1 MATKVENFTIPEELI
16 KKLNDYKK
24 ESMIPKS
31 TLVSKLLEEFFNKNE
46 KLKK

>member
-24 ESMIPKS
+24 ETMIPKS
-31 TLVSKLLEEFFNKNE
+31 TLVSKLLYDFF
-46 KLKK
+46 KKQEAKK